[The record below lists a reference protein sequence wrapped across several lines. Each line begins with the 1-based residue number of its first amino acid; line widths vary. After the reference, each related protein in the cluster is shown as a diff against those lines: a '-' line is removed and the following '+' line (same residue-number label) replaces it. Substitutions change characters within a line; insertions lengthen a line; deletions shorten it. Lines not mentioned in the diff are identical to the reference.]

1 MSIVSR
7 NREETDDL
15 MAESTAYFNGDW
27 VPLSEVRI
35 DPTDR
40 GFVTGDA
47 VFDAARTFGGVEFL
61 LEEHVDRL
69 YRSLHVARIDPRV
82 TRDRMLEI
90 SREVIDR
97 NQRLIPDVGDFQVWQ
112 GVTRGPGRWAHEA
125 GPPTVYVKVSG
136 IDFSKYAH
144 LYATGAHAIV
154 TRASSL
160 PYGTADPKL
169 KTHSRMH
176 FNLAELEAA
185 RSDPAGWPVLCDAV
199 GNLGEGSGYNLFVV
213 RDGRVSTPSAGGV
226 LAGIS
231 RAYTLELAASLG
243 IDTTETLL
251 QPFDLYTA
259 DEAFFTGTSP
269 CILPVTRAD
278 GLSIGSGEPGPITSK
293 LLHAWG
299 ERVGVDISAQA
310 IKYA

>member
-1 MSIVSR
+1 M
-7 NREETDDL
+7 D
-15 MAESTAYFNGDW
+15 ESTAYFNGEW
-27 VPLSEVRI
+27 VPLSQVRI
-35 DPTDR
+35 DPADR

-69 YRSLHVARIDPRV
+69 YRSLHVARIDPGLPRAH
-82 TRDRMLEI
+82 MLGI

-97 NQRLIPDVGDFQVWQ
+97 NQQLIPDVGDFQVWQ

-136 IDFSKYAH
+136 IDFAKYAH

-160 PYGTADPKL
+160 PYGAADPKL

-185 RSDPAGWPVLCDAV
+185 RSDRAGWPVLCDAM

-213 RDGRVSTPSAGGV
+213 RDGGVSTPPAGSV

-243 IDTTETLL
+243 ISTTETLL

-278 GLSIGSGEPGPITSK
+278 GLTIGSGQPGPITSM

-299 ERVGVDISAQA
+299 DRVGLDIAAQA